1 MSNKKKK
8 NKKISASEKPLL
20 EEGLSTI
27 GDALRELPPDMA
39 IRFKALQGV
48 ESPAE
53 WVMEVIFDL
62 FPYAWKDT
70 ELLGEAI
77 ISIFACEFDE
87 AVESLKGAI

>member
-1 MSNKKKK
+1 MSNKKNK
-8 NKKISASEKPLL
+8 NKKKSTGEKPFL

-27 GDALRELPPDMA
+27 GEALRELAPDMA

-62 FPYAWKDT
+62 FPYAW
-70 ELLGEAI
+70 
-77 ISIFACEFDE
+77 
-87 AVESLKGAI
+87 

>member
-1 MSNKKKK
+1 MSNKKNK

-20 EEGLSTI
+20 EESLSTI
-27 GDALRELPPDMA
+27 GDALRELSPDMA

-70 ELLGEAI
+70 ELLGEIGRAH
-77 ISIFACEFDE
+77 
-87 AVESLKGAI
+87 V

>member
-1 MSNKKKK
+1 M
-8 NKKISASEKPLL
+8 L

-27 GDALRELPPDMA
+27 GDALRELSPDMA

-53 WVMEVIFDL
+53 WVMEVSFDL
-62 FPYAWKDT
+62 FPYAWNDT

-87 AVESLKGAI
+87 AVESLKGAIEMSPDAYPAYHL